1 MLKSEKFIR
10 EFRLIER
17 DERDF
22 CDPYLLD
29 GFIARLEHEAIA
41 KESPLGGDSYDS
53 TEKYIFS
60 DGSDLTVD
68 NPRQAVFAA
77 HVGTWIKDKYLFV

>member
-29 GFIARLEHEAIA
+29 GFIARLEHEAI
-41 KESPLGGDSYDS
+41 EDEYPYGTDSYDS
-53 TEKYIFS
+53 TKKYIFS
-60 DGSDLTVD
+60 DGSDLTVE

-77 HVGTWIKDKYLFV
+77 HVGTWINNKYLFA

>member
-22 CDPYLLD
+22 CNPYLLD
-29 GFIARLEHEAIA
+29 GFIARLEHESIT
-41 KESPLGGDSYDS
+41 KESSFGDDSYDPA
-53 TEKYIFS
+53 EKYSFS
-60 DGSDLTVD
+60 DGSYLIVD

-77 HVGTWIKDKYLFV
+77 QVGTWINNKYIFA

>member
-29 GFIARLEHEAIA
+29 GFIARLEHESLE
-41 KESPLGGDSYDS
+41 KDYPLGDNSYDP
-53 TEKYIFS
+53 TVKYYFS
-60 DGSDLTVD
+60 DGSWLTVE
-68 NPRQAVFAA
+68 NSKQVTYPV
-77 HVGTWIKDKYLFV
+77 HVGTWINNKYLFT